1 MTSANPISF
10 IVDILGYIPEFHAR
24 TNPNYKFLD
33 SMLINAV
40 ESKFGKNTKCKEHIS
55 GIGTIDFPY
64 FEMGSINSTHLFGL
78 DELIIFSFYMRNS
91 GQYLNVADLG
101 ANIGL
106 HSIVL
111 SQLGY
116 NVSSYEPDPKH
127 LKQLKFNLDRNCKNN
142 VPIIYEKA
150 ISTENGITQF
160 TRVVGNTTGSHIY
173 GAKQNPYGQL
183 ETFDVMTRAFRD
195 VMKEN
200 DLLKIDVEGHEA
212 AILCT
217 TNANDW
223 ENTDAIVEV
232 GTSDNAEKIYQH
244 LKSININLYSQVNGW
259 KEVRAQDQMPCSYK
273 EGSLFI
279 SKKSS
284 MPWK

>member
-10 IVDILGYIPEFHAR
+10 IFDILGYIPEFHAR
-24 TNPNYKFLD
+24 TNPNYKFLN

-40 ESKFGKNTKCKEHIS
+40 ESKFGRDTVCKEDIT

-78 DELIIFSFYMRNS
+78 DELIIFAYYKHNL
-91 GQYLNVADLG
+91 GKYKNVADMG

-106 HSIVL
+106 HSIML
-111 SQLGY
+111 SRLGY
-116 NVSSYEPDPKH
+116 NVSSYEPDPIH
-127 LKQLKFNLDRNCKNN
+127 LKQLKLNLNNNCKSNI
-142 VPIIYEKA
+142 PIVHEKA
-150 ISTENGITQF
+150 ISIENGTTQF

-183 ETFDVMTRAFRD
+183 ETFDVKTRAFRE

-217 TNANDW
+217 TDSNDW

-232 GTSDNAEKIYQH
+232 GTTENAKQIYQH
-244 LKSININLYSQVNGW
+244 FKDIGVNLFSQSRGW
-259 KEVRAQDQMPCSYK
+259 ERVKEEHHIPASYK
-273 EGSLFI
+273 DGSLFI
-279 SKKSS
+279 SRKAE